1 MGLRQ
6 LRAEIKRL
14 EKEYGNLK
22 RIQTTDTIVRECL
35 ADSRT
40 ETLHQIVKLRK
51 RYEEQMKDL

>member
-6 LRAEIKRL
+6 LRAEIIRL
-14 EKEYGNLK
+14 EGEYGNLK
-22 RIQTTDTIVRECL
+22 RIESNDTIIRECL

-51 RYEEQMKDL
+51 RYDDQMKDL